1 MSTTTRTPRVAII
14 GAGIVGCSLAD
25 ELVLRG
31 WSDVAVIEQGP
42 LFAAGGSTSHAPGII
57 FQTNAS
63 KTMTEFAGY
72 TIEKAASLTLD
83 GRWCLN
89 QVGSLELAL
98 TPERLAEIHR
108 RRDFAQS
115 WGLAGRVV
123 DPEETSRLWPLVD
136 RDAILGAYHVPT
148 DGLTDAV
155 RISEAQARR
164 AIEGGAR
171 FLGGHT
177 VTGIR
182 TDDGRVRAVLTD
194 QGEIEADIVVCA
206 AGIWGPRIGAMVGM
220 TVALQPLAHQLTWTT
235 VLPEVVAL
243 GIPPE
248 REAIHPNIRVQD
260 RDLYFREYPDHLAVG
275 GYGHV
280 PMPIDAADLL
290 HPRDAPVMPSVLE
303 FTPDTF
309 AETWSWATE
318 LVPALRR
325 PGARIDHGINGI
337 FSFTPDGFPLMGESA
352 DVKGFWL
359 AEAVWVTHACG
370 VGRAMA
376 EWLVDGGSP
385 TDLHECDVNRF
396 EAHQLAP
403 SYIRDRGVQNYIE
416 VYDIIHPLEP
426 MADPRPLRTSPFHE
440 REQELG
446 AYFLEGNG
454 WERPHWYGVN
464 EQLLGR
470 YEIPRRNAW
479 AERHWH
485 PIAGAEAL
493 ATRDTAGLYDM
504 TSLKRLEVSGPG
516 ALAFLDGLTTN
527 RLDRAVGTVVYSLM
541 LDARGGIRS
550 DLTIARL
557 GADRFQIGAN
567 GNLDYD
573 LLRRLAPQD
582 GSVAVRDITAG
593 TCCIGLWGPRARD
606 ILASLTDADVSNG
619 AFGYFRA
626 RELWV
631 GNVPVTALRLS
642 YVGELGW
649 ELYTTADLGTK
660 LWDTLW
666 AAGQAHGLI
675 AAGRSAFGSLRLEK
689 GYRSWG
695 QDMTTE
701 HDPYEAGLGF
711 AVRMDKG
718 EFVGRAALEG
728 RTVESAARRLV
739 PLTIADHGAVVM
751 GKEPV
756 EVDGRP
762 VGYVTSAGY
771 GYSIDA
777 PIAYAWL
784 PSDAAQAGQ
793 PVTIRYFGEAV
804 QATVATDPLFDPQM
818 TRLRS

>member
-1 MSTTTRTPRVAII
+1 MTTTPRVVII

-31 WSDVAVIEQGP
+31 WTDVTVAEQGS
-42 LFAAGGSTSHAPGII
+42 LFKTGGSTSHAPGII

-63 KTMTEFAGY
+63 KTMQSFAMT

-89 QVGSLELAL
+89 PVGSLELAL

-108 RRDFAQS
+108 RRDFAES
-115 WGLAGRVV
+115 WGLAGRVI
-123 DPEETSRLWPLVD
+123 DPDETARLWPLVD
-136 RDAILGAYHVPT
+136 RDRIVGAYHVPS

-155 RISEAQARR
+155 RVSEAQARR
-164 AIEGGAR
+164 ATEGGAR
-171 FLGGHT
+171 FLADHT
-177 VTGIR
+177 VTAIR
-182 TDDGRVRAVLTD
+182 TDDGRVRGVVTD
-194 QGEIEADIVVCA
+194 RGEIAADIVVCA

-220 TVALQPLAHQLTWTT
+220 TVPLQPLAHQLSWTT
-235 VLPEVVAL
+235 VLPEVVAF

-248 REAIHPNIRVQD
+248 REAVHPNLRVQD

-280 PMPIDAADLL
+280 PLAVESADLL

-318 LVPALRR
+318 LVPALRA
-325 PGARIDHGINGI
+325 PGVGIDHAINGI
-337 FSFTPDGFPLMGESA
+337 FSFTTDGFPLLGESA
-352 DVKGFWL
+352 EIGGFWV
-359 AEAVWVTHACG
+359 AEAVWVTHALG

-376 EWLVDGGSP
+376 EWIVDGGS
-385 TDLHECDVNRF
+385 TSDLHECDVNRF
-396 EAHQLAP
+396 ERHQLAP
-403 SYIRDRGVQNYIE
+403 GYVRDRGIQNYVE
-416 VYDIIHPLEP
+416 VYDIVHPLQP
-426 MADPRPLRTSPFHE
+426 MEGPRPIRTSPFYD

-446 AYFLEGNG
+446 ATFLEAGG

-464 EQLLGR
+464 ESLLAR
-470 YEIPRRNAW
+470 YGGDIPRRNAW
-479 AERHWH
+479 AARYWH
-485 PIAGAEAL
+485 PIAGAEAR
-493 ATRDTAGLYDM
+493 AVRDGVALFDVTP
-504 TSLKRLEVSGPG
+504 LKRIEVTGPG
-516 ALAFLDGLTTN
+516 ALGFLDRLTTN
-527 RLDRAVGTVVYSLM
+527 RLDRPVGSVVYSLM
-541 LDARGGIRS
+541 LDDRAGILS

-557 GADRFQIGAN
+557 GSGRFQLGAN
-567 GNLDYD
+567 SPLDVD
-573 LLRRLAPQD
+573 RLLRLAPSD
-582 GSVAVRDITAG
+582 GSVVVRDVTAG

-606 ILASLTDADVSNG
+606 VLASVTDADVSND
-619 AFGYFRA
+619 AFGYFQGRD
-626 RELWV
+626 LWI
-631 GNVPVTALRLS
+631 GTVPVTALRIS

-649 ELYTTADLGTK
+649 ELYTSADMGLK

-689 GYRSWG
+689 GYRAWG
-695 QDMTTE
+695 TDMTSE

-711 AVRMDKG
+711 AVRLDKG
-718 EFVGRAALEG
+718 DFVGRAALLRRDPE
-728 RTVESAARRLV
+728 RPDRRLV
-739 PLTIADHGAVVM
+739 SLVIDDPAAVVM

-756 EVDGRP
+756 EIDGRP

-771 GYSIDA
+771 GYSVRA

-784 PSDAAQAGQ
+784 PAEAARPGRA
-793 PVTIRYFGEAV
+793 VTIRYFGEPVA
-804 QATVATDPLFDPQM
+804 ATVAADPLFDPEM
-818 TRLRS
+818 RRLRG